1 VLHPHNTRYG
11 LTLDN
16 TTAGQLKVTVTG
28 SNDTI
33 TWSGPSGGNWD
44 VISSANWTG
53 PHDSLFY
60 QGDAVKFTGETEDV
74 EVNVFGDVSDSV
86 LYPASIMVN
95 SSKNY
100 TFSGAGRLSGGTGI
114 TKSGVGTL
122 TVANTGGNDFTG
134 TVTITGGTLVA
145 GSATALG
152 STIGETVINGGT
164 LDLNGYYNFR
174 QEPISVQGAGADG
187 SIGAI
192 VNNHTDQT
200 SYVEPH
206 LYYVTLT
213 GDATIGGSHSWS
225 IQGNVPAYSG
235 WAPGYLD
242 GNSTNHYALT
252 KVGSTEITL
261 ADLGATNL
269 GDVYVAEGTLT
280 VSGNTDLGASALTL
294 LGGATLKLSDATAT
308 VRKSLNVAS
317 TGGVINNASGNSTI
331 AGPGGTLSGLL
342 TVHTAGETTL
352 TLGNPLSGTGGLTKD
367 EEGTLLLSGAN
378 SYQGDT
384 TVTAGVLEIG
394 STGQMTGSTILNSA
408 VLQVDSGTHTVKAV
422 QGTGVMNVLASANVT
437 AERIT
442 QNTLTIAAG
451 AKVVIAP
458 LPAGSGAAVPVPEPG
473 TWLFLL
479 LGLLGIAG
487 RRVIRIRRHT

>member
-1 VLHPHNTRYG
+1 MTVSGGTLTLNGAVSNASTRRVMAFGGAGNGTVNGQIIDNSDILDVAKVGAGTWTLTNINFYSGYTAVYDGTLALKDYGDISSSPAVILFSNSATLKVTDLVTPTFYNGMNHWLVGCGTIAGSVESNGWISPSGPVSPSLGVTTNSNLAIGTMNVQNNLTLPGLDHLQFKIGGGQNDLIQVAGTLNMSNTSGYPTYVHLIPSGAIAEGTYTLISAASQTGTGTFDWDVLHPHNTRYG

-261 ADLGATNL
+261 ADLGATN
-269 GDVYVAEGTLT
+269 
-280 VSGNTDLGASALTL
+280 
-294 LGGATLKLSDATAT
+294 
-308 VRKSLNVAS
+308 
-317 TGGVINNASGNSTI
+317 
-331 AGPGGTLSGLL
+331 
-342 TVHTAGETTL
+342 
-352 TLGNPLSGTGGLTKD
+352 
-367 EEGTLLLSGAN
+367 
-378 SYQGDT
+378 
-384 TVTAGVLEIG
+384 
-394 STGQMTGSTILNSA
+394 
-408 VLQVDSGTHTVKAV
+408 
-422 QGTGVMNVLASANVT
+422 
-437 AERIT
+437 
-442 QNTLTIAAG
+442 
-451 AKVVIAP
+451 
-458 LPAGSGAAVPVPEPG
+458 
-473 TWLFLL
+473 
-479 LGLLGIAG
+479 
-487 RRVIRIRRHT
+487 